1 VKRVISIG
9 RVAKGAGT
17 VVLCL
22 VAIDLIATV
31 VTLAIGAEFIKR

>member
-1 VKRVISIG
+1 
-9 RVAKGAGT
+9 
-17 VVLCL
+17 VLCL